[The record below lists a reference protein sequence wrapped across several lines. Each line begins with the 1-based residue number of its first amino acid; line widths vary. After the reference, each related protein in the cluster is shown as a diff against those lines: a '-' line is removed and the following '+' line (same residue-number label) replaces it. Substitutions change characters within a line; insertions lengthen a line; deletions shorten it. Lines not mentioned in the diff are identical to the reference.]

1 MTSDG
6 QKIAD
11 AMDYLSSIGINV
23 IFPVMWNNGYTLY
36 PSRIMDEN
44 FSRRI
49 SPKIK
54 PGLDPLE
61 RLIIEAHR
69 NGIEVIPWMEYGFA
83 SSYSTG
89 IINDP
94 IINKFPNWA
103 TKTSNGNICTDGK
116 ENTGF
121 VWMSGINPEVQN
133 FIISLV
139 TEIADNYD
147 IDGIQGDDRLPA
159 MPVEGGYDST
169 TIAVYRSEHNGNLP
183 PLDFKDA
190 DWKRW
195 RAEKLNDFFIR
206 LKDSLKIHGKNLILS
221 SAPSPYYWGYD
232 DHLQDSKSWANRG
245 IVDNLIPQ
253 IYPDP
258 PQRSFELYKWILQK
272 TLDDIDPDKRNIF
285 FPGILAKVGPFVITP
300 EQIVNCVRENRA
312 NNLKGETYF
321 FYEGVSSNNKVN
333 GDTLKASV
341 YNKPALLPYRNGNLW
356 RPKAAV
362 INPCAEQFVSLKGK
376 WELSH
381 GALSKYK
388 TYLTD
393 NKEYA
398 SAVYKVNAPASAWFS
413 LYIHNNTSSDLTSK
427 ADYRVFSGK
436 DTSIVTIDQ
445 SDLKNSGW
453 IKLKDVFLNE
463 GLNTVLEINND
474 NLPDN
479 KLLNA
484 GALMLMINRKLS
496 PEAAVLPKQIQAES
510 APVIEILDKCHSCN

>member
-1 MTSDG
+1 MRTVFLLIILLCLFPGNSFSQPLEELRGVWITNVDSDLMTSDG

-183 PLDFKDA
+183 PLDFK
-190 DWKRW
+190 
-195 RAEKLNDFFIR
+195 
-206 LKDSLKIHGKNLILS
+206 
-221 SAPSPYYWGYD
+221 
-232 DHLQDSKSWANRG
+232 
-245 IVDNLIPQ
+245 
-253 IYPDP
+253 
-258 PQRSFELYKWILQK
+258 
-272 TLDDIDPDKRNIF
+272 
-285 FPGILAKVGPFVITP
+285 
-300 EQIVNCVRENRA
+300 
-312 NNLKGETYF
+312 
-321 FYEGVSSNNKVN
+321 
-333 GDTLKASV
+333 
-341 YNKPALLPYRNGNLW
+341 
-356 RPKAAV
+356 
-362 INPCAEQFVSLKGK
+362 
-376 WELSH
+376 
-381 GALSKYK
+381 
-388 TYLTD
+388 
-393 NKEYA
+393 
-398 SAVYKVNAPASAWFS
+398 
-413 LYIHNNTSSDLTSK
+413 
-427 ADYRVFSGK
+427 
-436 DTSIVTIDQ
+436 
-445 SDLKNSGW
+445 
-453 IKLKDVFLNE
+453 
-463 GLNTVLEINND
+463 
-474 NLPDN
+474 
-479 KLLNA
+479 
-484 GALMLMINRKLS
+484 
-496 PEAAVLPKQIQAES
+496 
-510 APVIEILDKCHSCN
+510 